1 MRLNTNISA
10 IIANNAL
17 QKAQDRLS
25 NSIQKL
31 SSGYKIN
38 SSADDP
44 AGCAISEKMRV
55 QLRGLSQ
62 SDNNVTDGISVL
74 NTAEGGLIEIQSML
88 TRMKELSVQAAN
100 DVNSDDERSAIQGE
114 IDNINKEIDRI
125 SSQTEFNTQSL
136 IDGNLSRRVYS
147 DCQGVNQITCSEN
160 FVTGDYGITVTE
172 DARQAIVVGEGTI
185 ALGANDK
192 ITKEQEGVIELNG
205 YKVSVSE
212 GDDLNT
218 IMGKLVDAASI
229 IGGSAFAVTDT
240 TNDTTANGMDY
251 AGYSPVTTYPGSRL
265 VIMTKEYGSSQSIE
279 VKCSN
284 KELAQALG
292 IDSAADDDG
301 FIVQEV
307 TDVGTMSIHVGANQ
321 DQVIR
326 IDIPE
331 VTTYTLGIDTV
342 NVMTGLTASQSI
354 EKVDKAINRASSV
367 RSKIGSYQNRFEHTQ
382 NNIAVSNENLTS
394 ALSAMT
400 DTDMAEEMTEYT
412 SVNVMTQA
420 ATSILAQ
427 ANERPSTVLQILQ

>member
-301 FIVQEV
+301 FVVQGSDVKAEFTTDANGKRVGFDDSAVLSTSGTRITVIMCGCFIV
-307 TDVGTMSIHVGANQ
+307 
-321 DQVIR
+321 
-326 IDIPE
+326 
-331 VTTYTLGIDTV
+331 
-342 NVMTGLTASQSI
+342 
-354 EKVDKAINRASSV
+354 
-367 RSKIGSYQNRFEHTQ
+367 
-382 NNIAVSNENLTS
+382 
-394 ALSAMT
+394 
-400 DTDMAEEMTEYT
+400 
-412 SVNVMTQA
+412 
-420 ATSILAQ
+420 
-427 ANERPSTVLQILQ
+427 

>member
-25 NSIQKL
+25 NSMQKL

-147 DCQGVNQITCSEN
+147 DCQGVNQIT
-160 FVTGDYGITVTE
+160 
-172 DARQAIVVGEGTI
+172 
-185 ALGANDK
+185 
-192 ITKEQEGVIELNG
+192 
-205 YKVSVSE
+205 
-212 GDDLNT
+212 
-218 IMGKLVDAASI
+218 
-229 IGGSAFAVTDT
+229 
-240 TNDTTANGMDY
+240 
-251 AGYSPVTTYPGSRL
+251 
-265 VIMTKEYGSSQSIE
+265 
-279 VKCSN
+279 
-284 KELAQALG
+284 
-292 IDSAADDDG
+292 
-301 FIVQEV
+301 
-307 TDVGTMSIHVGANQ
+307 
-321 DQVIR
+321 
-326 IDIPE
+326 
-331 VTTYTLGIDTV
+331 
-342 NVMTGLTASQSI
+342 
-354 EKVDKAINRASSV
+354 
-367 RSKIGSYQNRFEHTQ
+367 
-382 NNIAVSNENLTS
+382 
-394 ALSAMT
+394 
-400 DTDMAEEMTEYT
+400 
-412 SVNVMTQA
+412 
-420 ATSILAQ
+420 
-427 ANERPSTVLQILQ
+427 

>member
-147 DCQGVNQITCSEN
+147 DCQGVNQI
-160 FVTGDYGITVTE
+160 
-172 DARQAIVVGEGTI
+172 
-185 ALGANDK
+185 L
-192 ITKEQEGVIELNG
+192 
-205 YKVSVSE
+205 
-212 GDDLNT
+212 
-218 IMGKLVDAASI
+218 I
-229 IGGSAFAVTDT
+229 I
-240 TNDTTANGMDY
+240 
-251 AGYSPVTTYPGSRL
+251 L
-265 VIMTKEYGSSQSIE
+265 
-279 VKCSN
+279 
-284 KELAQALG
+284 
-292 IDSAADDDG
+292 
-301 FIVQEV
+301 
-307 TDVGTMSIHVGANQ
+307 
-321 DQVIR
+321 
-326 IDIPE
+326 
-331 VTTYTLGIDTV
+331 
-342 NVMTGLTASQSI
+342 
-354 EKVDKAINRASSV
+354 
-367 RSKIGSYQNRFEHTQ
+367 
-382 NNIAVSNENLTS
+382 
-394 ALSAMT
+394 
-400 DTDMAEEMTEYT
+400 
-412 SVNVMTQA
+412 
-420 ATSILAQ
+420 
-427 ANERPSTVLQILQ
+427 